1 MPRWD
6 CECQDCGSVREMT
19 ARNLDEL
26 KRTATCDVC
35 GYAMDPLPSKAA
47 VIVNG
52 FNAKNGY
59 SK

>member
-6 CECQDCGSVREMT
+6 CECQDCGSVEEIT
-19 ARNLDEL
+19 ARNFEEL
-26 KRTATCDVC
+26 KDKAICPYC
-35 GYAMDPLPSKAA
+35 GYHMDPLPSKAA
-47 VIVNG
+47 VIVKG